1 METQQTPPERMGSL
15 TESAKVALAES
26 RVGVRHG
33 GGTGAGLGHR
43 PGDAAA
49 PRSGDGLGKH
59 PPGSRHGLLPELWAS
74 GPGLWGV
81 KLAPGSNLGQ

>member
-1 METQQTPPERMGSL
+1 MQRAEW
-15 TESAKVALAES
+15 ESGMAAAQEP
-26 RVGVRHG
+26 
-33 GGTGAGLGHR
+33 GLGHR